1 MSTQQEIYDIC
12 SAPLKTKVRY
22 AKLYNLLQRVC
33 LEKTEHLT
41 TDFSGLFARLY
52 FVCKQHN
59 IPLTTIDQFRR
70 DALLILK
77 GKKEADEQ
85 QLNSDAQHLLE
96 FITQLQNPER
106 SVQKD
111 VSPSPS
117 STTAPILVARG
128 VVKHISDDAFTLHL
142 QDQSGEI
149 VVPTD
154 ERTRALLHE
163 GAVVNVIEQGRLII
177 LEPDFLI
184 DVSALTACLKPY
196 GHSPYN
202 YLLSKLQPRAI
213 SKEILLGNAANQF
226 MDDCVNTKDATFTK
240 SMQKHFHQALLDYA
254 CFEHE
259 SEIDA
264 HYFAEAEQQFNN
276 IYKTVHQAYP
286 SPEVGIS
293 LNHILLEPAF
303 ICPTLGL
310 RARLDVMTDD
320 HLRIVELKSGKAEDF
335 RPPIRSRE
343 EHLLQM
349 ALYKEILHYNFG
361 LPINSI
367 SAFLFYSRYPIL
379 LADRISREQMKDI
392 MHLRNEIVH
401 LEMRLRAGQAKEVL
415 DELRIANIVTKEG
428 LHLNFLKKILPPI
441 EQLINTI
448 HQATPLEKSYFC
460 HFLTFLSR
468 EMFLSKMG
476 EPRPDSTRGFA
487 RVWNADLTSKL
498 MSGEILINLKIKEII
513 KNELDNS
520 TEEVIFE
527 VPDYGEKFIAD
538 FSVGDMVQLYERNA
552 TTDGVTNRQL
562 VRGHIVAL
570 TDTQLHLHLAYKQS
584 NPNFF
589 ATSSFYAIEKD
600 STDSGMNTAFR
611 GLYALMRAPEARKA
625 LLLGQRPP
633 TFNANTK
640 IYGTYTPIVEGVVRA
655 AMSANDYYLLIGPPG
670 TGKTNVAL
678 RSMVQEFLTQSCMAG
693 ERKDLLISAYTNRA
707 VDEICLMLHAANIN
721 FVRLGIEQTCAEAV
735 RPYLFSVQTE
745 HLKNRA
751 EVKDFLNQAQI
762 IVGTIA
768 TLTNHTELFN
778 VKSFDLAIID
788 EASQVLEPQI
798 LPLLAHPKAI
808 KRFVMIGDH
817 KQLPAVVMQRPTQ
830 TTVADEA
837 LINIGLTDLRNSLFE
852 RLHRYVEQIGL
863 THEATGLLY
872 QQGRM
877 HSDIAQFV
885 NEEFYDSQLQVVPLP
900 HQEGQIIYKAH
911 PENEMEHFVAATRMG
926 FMHVEAP
933 TVVDNVKANRAEAEQ
948 VAQIVK
954 AIQALN
960 EREGTPLNLKDQ
972 LGIIVPFRNQISMVR
987 SCLRAIGI
995 TETDDISIDTVECY
1009 QGSQRDYIIFTTT
1022 ISQPYQLGILSVE
1035 QEVGR
1040 CVVDRKLNV
1049 AITRARKQFFM
1060 VGNKHILEKSPL
1072 YARLIKS
1079 CTQC

>member
-1 MSTQQEIYDIC
+1 MPLNQEIQEIC
-12 SAPLKTKVRY
+12 TAPLKIKVRY
-22 AKLYNLLQRVC
+22 TKLYSLLQRVC
-33 LEKTEHLT
+33 LAETEHLS

-52 FVCKQHN
+52 FVCKQKN
-59 IPLTTIDQFRR
+59 IPLEQIDKFRR
-70 DALLILK
+70 NALLILR

-85 QLNSDAQHLLE
+85 QLTNDAHDLQQ
-96 FITQLQNPER
+96 FIIALHEPK
-106 SVQKD
+106 QKD
-111 VSPSPS
+111 GTTEHH
-117 STTAPILVARG
+117 STPHAMANISVARG
-128 VVKHISDDAFTLHL
+128 VVTEINEHTFTLKL
-142 QDQSGEI
+142 QDQSDEVCI
-149 VVPTD
+149 STD
-154 ERTRALLHE
+154 DNTLAILHE
-163 GAVVNVIEQGRLII
+163 GAVVNVVEHGNLVV

-202 YLLSKLQPRAI
+202 YLLSKLQPRAT

-240 SMQKHFHQALLDYA
+240 SMQKHFRQSLLDYA
-254 CFEHE
+254 CFENE
-259 SEIDA
+259 NEIDA
-264 HYFAEAEQQFNN
+264 RYFAEAEQQFQN

-286 SPEVGIS
+286 SKEVGIA
-293 LNHILLEPAF
+293 LDHVLLEPSF

-320 HLRIVELKSGKAEDF
+320 HLRIVELKSGKADDF

-379 LADRISREQMKDI
+379 LADRISHEQMRGI

-401 LEMRLRAGQAKEVL
+401 LEMRLREGKAKEVI
-415 DELRIANIVTKEG
+415 DELRLEHIVTKEG
-428 LHLNFLKKILPPI
+428 LHPNFLKKVLPPI
-441 EQLINTI
+441 EKLINTI
-448 HQATPLEKSYFC
+448 HSATPLEQSYFC

-468 EMFLSKMG
+468 ELFLSKMG

-498 MSGEILINLKIKEII
+498 MSGEILINLKILEII
-513 KNELDNS
+513 KNEVDNS
-520 TEEVIFE
+520 AEEIVFE
-527 VPDYGEKFIAD
+527 VPNYGEKFIAD
-538 FSVGDMVQLYERNA
+538 FSVGDMVQLYERNT

-562 VRGHIVAL
+562 VRGHIVTL
-570 TDTQLHLHLAYKQS
+570 TDTQLRLHLAYKQS
-584 NPNFF
+584 NPYFF
-589 ATSSFYAIEKD
+589 TPTSFYAIEKD

-611 GLYALMRAPEARKA
+611 GLYGLLNATEARKA
-625 LLLGQRPP
+625 LLLGQRTP
-633 TFNANTK
+633 TFNSEFK
-640 IYGTYTPIVEGVVRA
+640 IYGTYTPIIENIVRA
-655 AMSANDYYLLIGPPG
+655 ALSANDYYLLIGPPG

-707 VDEICLMLHAANIN
+707 VDEICLMLHAANID

-735 RPYLFSVQTE
+735 RPNLFSVKTE

-751 EVKDFLNQAQI
+751 EVKNFLEQTQI
-762 IVGTIA
+762 VVGTIA
-768 TLTNHTELFN
+768 TLSSHTELFN

-798 LPLLAHPKAI
+798 LPLLTHPRAV

-817 KQLPAVVMQRPTQ
+817 KQLPAVVMQRTSQ
-830 TTVADEA
+830 TVVKDEA

-852 RLHRYVEQIGL
+852 RLHRFVEQAGI
-863 THEATGLLY
+863 TQQATGLLY

-885 NEEFYDSQLQVVPLP
+885 NHEFYNSQLQVIPLP
-900 HQEGQIIYKAH
+900 HQEGSIIYNIE
-911 PENEMEHFVAATRMG
+911 PQTEIERFVCNTRMG
-926 FMHVEAP
+926 FVHVEAP
-933 TVVDNVKANRAEAEQ
+933 TLVDNVKANRAEAEQ
-948 VAQIVK
+948 VAQIVR
-954 AIQALN
+954 AIQVLSQH
-960 EREGTPLNLKDQ
+960 EGTPLNLKEQ
-972 LGIIVPFRNQISMVR
+972 LGVIVPFRNQISMVR

-995 TETDDISIDTVECY
+995 TEVDDISIDTVECY

-1022 ISQPYQLGILSVE
+1022 ISQPYQLSILSVE
-1035 QEVGR
+1035 QKVGNS
-1040 CVVDRKLNV
+1040 VVDRKLNV

-1060 VGNKHILEKSPL
+1060 VGNQHILRRSPL
-1072 YARLIKS
+1072 YERLIDGCKKY
-1079 CTQC
+1079 